1 MLSIKALKLTD
12 ENYYLDPAED
22 YYFGGLEPPGKW
34 IGGGC
39 KHLGL
44 SGTVT
49 RDAFRRLFRGYHPL
63 GGGSPEDPPEQR
75 IALVQNAGKDD
86 RQPGWDLT
94 FSAPKSVSVIWSQ
107 ASPEMRERIE
117 ELHHEAIKSTFDFV
131 EENFAYSR
139 TGKAGRGDP
148 VKVKLAVSVFENG
161 TSRAVEPLL
170 HSHAIAHNVG
180 VDASDPE
187 NPKYRTIISK
197 HFYKHKM
204 LSGAFYRAKL
214 AHLMHAGFGF
224 EAERK
229 RNEFDIRGVPQELID
244 AHSTRRHEL
253 VADLEKRGA
262 SGAKAAEEAALRTR
276 KKKKQHFPREMLFP
290 EWQKTNALFGFDTA
304 AVERLVRPQSTDY
317 AQFVPKILKRATK
330 TISRN
335 RSHFTLYEFLREA
348 LYEAPQYGVPPELVV
363 EAAHKYLNESR
374 KIIPIP
380 TQNRYTT
387 EATLREEVALL
398 DAAAKLARRS
408 GVQVNDSILFDV
420 IARHSKLNEQQ
431 QAAIKHITQ
440 GNGSIRIVQGYAG
453 VGKTTMLRAAVE
465 AWKDAECNV
474 VGACFTGAAAQKLQD
489 EIGIPC
495 DTINMTLSDFTSD
508 WSDSAKRYLQHTA
521 KQFAR
526 AARRKRTFKFGKSKR
541 PNINKR
547 TIVLLDEAGM
557 INTRH
562 MRMLAEWV
570 EENNATLVLVGDP
583 AQLAAIEGGSPL
595 QSLSKRVGCKEV
607 TKIQRQQDE
616 WALSAAHFMATGRIG
631 EALALYEKRN
641 LVNVDDDMDQAMH
654 RLIDEW
660 ADFAYDWPQGAAILT
675 LTNKQVE
682 KANHLAQQ
690 KRIDKGVLDPKNS
703 HTIFSHNK
711 RIGKTY
717 KSNVHINDRV
727 VFTETNRTY
736 NVWNGNAGTVVGFT
750 HYKSVLKPALKV
762 RLDNGSIVTVPLS
775 FRHIRLGYA
784 STVHRAQG
792 ATIPVV
798 FVLLGGSGQNLPTS
812 YVQGTRSE
820 FATRFYTERALYDQ
834 LRQDIED
841 SPLVSEME
849 RKVDLSLASDLFTPI
864 LDSAPHREP
873 LIDQVLDHAV
883 RHLAAGEGRSLIITP
898 TAAEAAA
905 INKRCDEI
913 NYAMAQVDS
922 ETKRKLA
929 QTQRNT
935 SPHRIL
941 LESARLQKE
950 QQALSMHQQRTH
962 AVAQQQEMPK
972 PGVEEH
978 DYSASDAEV
987 LERLQRLRAMSQHEA
1002 AASRCKVQNA
1012 YILPPDTDYITTAP
1026 YSATHYEY
1034 SHTWSPTVFDIPASN
1049 NSYGVQ
1055 AQNSFLFTQQQQMAS
1070 DWQQKMAQVNQASPW
1085 HTQQQQYLSQLVGP
1099 ADHRQTLY
1107 QYRI

>member
-1 MLSIKALKLTD
+1 MLSIKALKLSD
-12 ENYYLDPAED
+12 ENYYLD
-22 YYFGGLEPPGKW
+22 YYLAGIEPPGQW

-75 IALVQNAGKDD
+75 IALVQSAGKQN

-107 ASPEMRERIE
+107 ASPDMRERIE
-117 ELHHEAIKSTFDFV
+117 QLHHEAIKSTFDFI
-131 EENFAYSR
+131 EENFAFSR

-148 VKVKLAVSVFENG
+148 VKVKLAVSVFEHG
-161 TSRAVEPLL
+161 SSRAIEPQL
-170 HSHAIAHNVG
+170 HSHTIAHNVG
-180 VDASDPE
+180 VDASDPN

-197 HFYKHKM
+197 HFYKRKM
-204 LSGAFYRAKL
+204 LSGAYYRAKL
-214 AHLMHAGFGF
+214 AQLLHAGFGF

-229 RNEFDIRGVPQELID
+229 RNEFDIRGVPQDLND
-244 AHSTRRHEL
+244 AHSTRRHET
-253 VADLEKRGA
+253 VAELERKGA
-262 SGAKAAEEAALRTR
+262 SGAKAAEEAALNTR
-276 KKKKQHFPREMLFP
+276 KKKKKQFPREMLFP
-290 EWQKTNALFGFDTA
+290 EWQKTNALYGFDTA
-304 AVERLVRPQSTDY
+304 AVERLVRPRPTDY

-348 LYEAPQYGVPPELVV
+348 LYEAPQFGVPPELVV
-363 EAAHKYLNESR
+363 EAAHKYLNESP
-374 KIIPIP
+374 KIVPIP

-387 EATLREEVALL
+387 EATLKEEVALL
-398 DAAAKLARRS
+398 DAVGKLRQSS
-408 GVQVNDSILFDV
+408 GVRVNNSIFSDV
-420 IARHSKLNEQQ
+420 IARHSQLNEQQ

-440 GNGSIRIVQGYAG
+440 GDGSIRIVQGYAG

-465 AWKDAECNV
+465 AWKDEECNV

-495 DTINMTLSDFTSD
+495 DTINMTLADFNAD
-508 WSDSAKRYLQHTA
+508 WSDSAKRYLKHTA

-526 AARRKRTFKFGKSKR
+526 ATRKKPTFKFGKPKR
-541 PNINKR
+541 PDINKR

-570 EENNATLVLVGDP
+570 KENNATLVLVGDP

-607 TKIQRQQDE
+607 TEIKRQQDE
-616 WALSAAHFMATGRIG
+616 WARSAAHFMATGRIG

-641 LVNVDDDMDQAMH
+641 LVKVEDDLEQAMK
-654 RLIDEW
+654 RLINDW
-660 ADFAYDWPQGAAILT
+660 IDYAYDRPERATILT

-690 KRIDKGVLDPKNS
+690 KRIEKGVLDPKNS

-711 RIGKTY
+711 RMGKTH

-736 NVWNGNAGTVVGFT
+736 NVWNGNAGTVIGFT
-750 HYKSVLKPALKV
+750 HYKSVLKPAIKV
-762 RLDNGSIVTVPLS
+762 RLDNGSVVTVPLS
-775 FRHIRLGYA
+775 FRQIRLGYA

-820 FATRFYTERALYDQ
+820 LATRFYTERALYDE

-849 RKVDLSLASDLFTPI
+849 REVDLSLASDLFTPV
-864 LDSAPHREP
+864 LDTAPTREA
-873 LIDQVLDHAV
+873 LIDRVLDHAV

-898 TAAEAAA
+898 TAAESEA
-905 INKRCDEI
+905 IHMRCMEI

-929 QTQRNT
+929 NLQKNI
-935 SPHRIL
+935 SAHRTL
-941 LESARLQKE
+941 LESAQL
-950 QQALSMHQQRTH
+950 
-962 AVAQQQEMPK
+962 QQEQVQSWHEQRSHNLAQKQDAPH
-972 PGVEEH
+972 PTIDELV
-978 DYSASDAEV
+978 YTISDPEV
-987 LERLQRLRAMSQHEA
+987 LAHLERLRVMSQHEA
-1002 AASRCKVQNA
+1002 QASRCNVQNA
-1012 YILPPDTDYITTAP
+1012 YILPPDAGCIMTSP

-1034 SHTWSPTVFDIPASN
+1034 SHVWSPTVFDTPISN
-1049 NSYGVQ
+1049 TSYGVQ
-1055 AQNSFLFTQQQQMAS
+1055 AQNSFLFTQQQQMAA
-1070 DWQQKMAQVNQASPW
+1070 DWQQKMAQVNQATPCYV
-1085 HTQQQQYLSQLVGP
+1085 QQQQYLSQLVGP
-1099 ADHRQTLY
+1099 TDHRQTIY